1 MQISAGDSLEREIL
15 PVYPLTEN
23 LTQKVLR
30 RIIKENIDAICN
42 FKELIPDELIF
53 ERGLIDVRKAYMG
66 MHFPKSIYH
75 QKISRK
81 RLAYEELLL
90 LQLALMLSRKT
101 SEKIG
106 GISKTFSGEL
116 AERFVHSLP
125 FKLTNAQVR
134 AHQELSVDLK
144 SSNQ

>member
-1 MQISAGDSLEREIL
+1 
-15 PVYPLTEN
+15 
-23 LTQKVLR
+23 
-30 RIIKENIDAICN
+30 
-42 FKELIPDELIF
+42 
-53 ERGLIDVRKAYMG
+53 

-106 GISKTFSGEL
+106 GIPKTFSGEL

-134 AHQELSVDLK
+134 AHEELSVDLK
-144 SSNQ
+144 SSNPMNKVTARRCRQW